1 MSVTVAVGSQFG
13 DEGKGKV
20 VDYLSA
26 EASVAVRFNGGN
38 NAGHSVVIG
47 GERHAVHLLPAAAYR
62 PGMLLYL
69 TPGVVFDPS
78 VLLSEILSVRDV
90 TGVIPSLIVDRR
102 CHMIGRSHRKRDA
115 EQEESRKGS
124 GTEIG
129 TTRRGNGPVYADKAL
144 RCGHRLEDLES
155 LDEKYI
161 DYEYNLNEEGADFL
175 LGFAGDTAS
184 AIQIWREEGMGIL
197 FCGAHGTL
205 LDIDHGTYPY
215 VTSSNCVAGAAC
227 TGGGLPPRAVDTV
240 VGITKSYMTRIGTG
254 PFLSEIEDETLASRI
269 REVGKEYG
277 TTTGRPR
284 RIGWLD
290 LEELRYADMLN
301 GFSYIALTMLDV
313 LSGLPGV
320 SVRFPDGTWRDHDGW
335 TEDISEV
342 RTLEDL
348 PSNARAYVRM
358 IEENVGVR
366 VGLISVGPDR
376 SQIIDCR
383 WSSGC

>member
-1 MSVTVAVGSQFG
+1 MNVTVAIGSQYG
-13 DEGKGKV
+13 DEGKGKI
-20 VDYLSA
+20 VDYLAA
-26 EASVAVRFNGGN
+26 EASAAVRFNGGN
-38 NAGHSVVIG
+38 NAGHSVVIN

-69 TPGVVFDPS
+69 TPGVVFDPA
-78 VLLSEILSVRDV
+78 VLIAEIYSVRDV
-90 TGVIPSLIVDRR
+90 TGVFPSLIVDRR
-102 CHMIGRSHRKRDA
+102 CHMIGRTHRKKDA
-115 EQEESRKGS
+115 EQEEARKGS

-129 TTRRGNGPVYADKAL
+129 TTRRGNGPCYADKAL
-144 RCGHRLEDLES
+144 RCGYRLEDLES
-155 LDEKYI
+155 LEDKYI
-161 DYEYNLNEEGADFL
+161 DYEYNLNAEGANFL

-184 AIQIWREEGMGIL
+184 AIQINREEGMGVL

-205 LDIDHGTYPY
+205 LDINHGTYPY
-215 VTSSNCVAGAAC
+215 VTSSDCVAGAAC

-254 PFLSEIEDETLASRI
+254 PFLSEIEDEVLASEI
-269 REVGKEYG
+269 RETGKEYG

-290 LEELRYADMLN
+290 LEALRYADMLN

-313 LSGLPGV
+313 LSGFPQVLVRLPGGKWK
-320 SVRFPDGTWRDHDGW
+320 SMLGW

-342 RTLEDL
+342 RSLEGL
-348 PSNARAYVRM
+348 PLNARAYIHI

-383 WSSGC
+383 WSSGH